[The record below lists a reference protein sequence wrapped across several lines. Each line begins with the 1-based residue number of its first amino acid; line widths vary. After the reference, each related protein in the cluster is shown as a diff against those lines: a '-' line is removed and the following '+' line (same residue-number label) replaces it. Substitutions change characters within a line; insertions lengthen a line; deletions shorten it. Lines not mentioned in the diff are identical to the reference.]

1 MFSFLVLS
9 CCPKSKRVIIEA
21 GGMEALAMHLFSEQ
35 PKVIMHCILTMRN
48 MSDLA
53 SGIPDGERLC
63 QDLVNM
69 LQYRE
74 PVIVSCATGILA
86 NLTANNEQLKL
97 AVCKANGVPELVRL
111 IDKVNLDNKDE
122 RDILESALYAL
133 RHLTNN
139 HQHDEQV
146 QQLFVIQ
153 LNGLPIINRHLNPD
167 TPRPSLKGILQVV
180 RNLALKNGWH
190 AAIKKEGLPLKII
203 GLLEWA
209 MKGLSVSLR

>member
-1 MFSFLVLS
+1 
-9 CCPKSKRVIIEA
+9 
-21 GGMEALAMHLFSEQ
+21 MEALAMHLFSEQ

-63 QDLVNM
+63 QDLVQM
-69 LQYRE
+69 LRYRE

-97 AVCKANGVPELVRL
+97 AVCKANGVPELVKL
-111 IDKVNLDNKDE
+111 IEKVNLDNKDE

-146 QQLFVIQ
+146 QQMFVCQ
-153 LNGLPIINRHLNPD
+153 LNGLPIIDRHLNPL
-167 TPRPSLKGILQVV
+167 TPRPSLKGILHVV
-180 RNLALKNGWH
+180 RNLALKNGCH
-190 AAIKKEGLPLKII
+190 DAIKKAGLPTKII
-203 GLLEWA
+203 DLLHWS
-209 MKGLSVSLR
+209 MGNLSVGVHLSTD